1 MESIGRIL
9 SIPYVRVNG
18 FPGKLW
24 KPVRVP
30 AGGLSERIRFLRE
43 RRGLSRKEL
52 GEAVGYRGDSAYQ
65 TAYEWETGRRGL
77 DAAQVPMVARALS
90 VTISELYGVE
100 PPSEE
105 ELQATGLL
113 ALKVD
118 DYRALTDED
127 WRMVR
132 EFIEYRIAVRKSE
145 QRNREEAADGA
156 A

>member
-1 MESIGRIL
+1 MGRTPL
-9 SIPYVRVNG
+9 G
-18 FPGKLW
+18 
-24 KPVRVP
+24 
-30 AGGLSERIRFLRE
+30 ERIRFLRE
-43 RRGLSRKEL
+43 GSRLTQREL
-52 GEAVGYRGDSAYQ
+52 GDRLGVTDKVVSHWEA
-65 TAYEWETGRRGL
+65 GRSNP
-77 DAAQVPMVARALS
+77 AAADIPGIARALS

-118 DYRALTDED
+118 DYRTLTDED

-145 QRNREEAADGA
+145 QRNREEASDGA